1 MLKLDYNKISEVLQ
15 PLRDKY
21 REAQEEMEKQ
31 QHLMDYYDKEMDR
44 VSRLER
50 ERQYA
55 LPQVS
60 KDEEDET
67 PQPGDDMLGDYIERC
82 ADDSRIT
89 GSQD

>member
-31 QHLMDYYDKEMDR
+31 QHLMDYYDKELDR
-44 VSRLER
+44 AYKEEI

-67 PQPGDDMLGDYIERC
+67 PQPGDDILGEHLERWR
-82 ADDSRIT
+82 DDEKVT
-89 GSQD
+89 SQLD

>member
-1 MLKLDYNKISEVLQ
+1 MLKLDYNKIDEVLQ

-21 REAQEEMEKQ
+21 REAKEEMEKQ

-44 VSRLER
+44 VSREER

-67 PQPGDDMLGDYIERC
+67 RQPGDDILGDYLESI
-82 ADDSRIT
+82 ADDSRII
-89 GSQD
+89 GSHE

>member
-31 QHLMDYYDKEMDR
+31 QHLMDYYDKELDR
-44 VSRLER
+44 AYREEY

-55 LPQVS
+55 LSCVPEE
-60 KDEEDET
+60 EEDET